1 MVSRDAW
8 KNLTESAAKSNGYN
22 IQIKKVAMKGKGELD
37 VYHVFAG
44 KQAFYSK
51 FKNALQ
57 KADNNMASEFK
68 VLKNV
73 FTKDRKA
80 FMVDVNKLGE
90 LVSNIKKNMTM
101 LVDLQKET
109 QPKKEKKNQS
119 VSKKQNPQED
129 DFSDEDDY
137 SSSDDEQVR

>member
-1 MVSRDAW
+1 
-8 KNLTESAAKSNGYN
+8 
-22 IQIKKVAMKGKGELD
+22 MKGKGELD

-57 KADNNMASEFK
+57 KADNNQIGSEFK
-68 VLKNV
+68 ILKNV

-101 LVDLQKET
+101 LVDLQKEN
-109 QPKKEKKNQS
+109 QGPKKEKKN
-119 VSKKQNPQED
+119 
-129 DFSDEDDY
+129 
-137 SSSDDEQVR
+137 